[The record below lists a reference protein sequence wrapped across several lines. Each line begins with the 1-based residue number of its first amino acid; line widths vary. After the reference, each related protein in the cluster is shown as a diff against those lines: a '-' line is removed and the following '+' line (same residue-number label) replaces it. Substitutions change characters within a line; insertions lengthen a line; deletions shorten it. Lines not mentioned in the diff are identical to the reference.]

1 LGICHFIGFW
11 DAYWNEK
18 KMSAVP
24 ELVSTTTP
32 HNRPSH
38 NLAAAITWAAS
49 KQTYFTVRLLVDRDR
64 RDDAYR
70 AYAYFRWVDDRL
82 DEGGLSAAERVAFVE
97 RQGRLVEELY
107 RGGLPETLSQESLS
121 AEERMLVALVEND
134 REPDSGLQSY
144 IRHMM
149 AVMAFDAER
158 RGRLI
163 TESELRIYT
172 RWLAV
177 AVTEALHYFIGSR
190 CGAPQ
195 TDMRYLAATGAHVIH
210 MLRDTLEDVEA
221 GYINVPRE
229 VVEAGG
235 IDPGDVDSPAYRAWV
250 KRRVEL
256 ARDTFRAGRAYLEA
270 VENPRCRLAGYAYMA
285 RFESVLDAIERDDYR
300 LRATYPERK
309 TLWAALEM
317 GRAMADGMVHPRPVV
332 VLLRRVSSAKG

>member
-1 LGICHFIGFW
+1 MGSM
-11 DAYWNEK
+11 
-18 KMSAVP
+18 MSAVP
-24 ELVSTTTP
+24 ESASTTAA
-32 HNRPSH
+32 HNRSSH
-38 NLAAAITWAAS
+38 SLAAAITWAAS
-49 KQTYFTVRLLVDRDR
+49 KQTYYTVRLLVDRDR

-70 AYAYFRWVDDRL
+70 AYAYFRWVDDHL
-82 DEGGLSAAERVAFVE
+82 DEGGLSAAERMAFVE

-107 RGGLPETLSQESLS
+107 RGGSPETISPESLS
-121 AEERMLVALVEND
+121 AEERMLATLVKHD

-163 TESELRIYT
+163 SEAELRAYT

-190 CGAPQ
+190 CGAPRCEF
-195 TDMRYLAATGAHVIH
+195 RYLAAMGAHVTH

-221 GYINVPRE
+221 GYVNIPRE
-229 VVEAGG
+229 AVEAAG
-235 IDPGDVDSPAYRAWV
+235 IRPDDVDSPACRAWV

-256 ARDTFRAGRAYLEA
+256 ARNHFRAGRAYLER

-285 RFESVLDAIERDDYR
+285 RFESVLDAIERDGYR
-300 LRATYPERK
+300 LRAAYPECK
-309 TLWAALEM
+309 TLRAALEM
-317 GRAMADGMVHPRPVV
+317 GRAMVAGAVRPRPVV
-332 VLLRRVSSAKG
+332 ALPRRVSSAKG